1 MNQWNLVFLGVL
13 ISVLSIVVGAIA
25 FRPIPLTA
33 QTQPVAY
40 EFCFFGR
47 QDTPCQSRRRFF
59 MVAFCGQ
66 ENHLKA
72 GRCAEVGHP
81 YPSPAQAFG
90 PIEQISDRRE

>member
-47 QDTPCQSRRRFF
+47 QETVGINNSGEIDNGDLGRHRVTVPSGW
-59 MVAFCGQ
+59 MVVTAVPGYGGFRGGLILFC
-66 ENHLKA
+66 
-72 GRCAEVGHP
+72 R
-81 YPSPAQAFG
+81 
-90 PIEQISDRRE
+90 